1 MEQKEGTLEG
11 FVEKITRKRR
21 RKGEGDATI
30 PVIDPIRPD
39 SDPLGSEAELLEPT
53 VAENATTPTIKENLM
68 VEEPALAKAPEK
80 NYAEFLL
87 VRSGNLLACRRSSCG
102 RKAYPIGGS
111 LGSLTLEKLAERQGW
126 KISKGKEIHRELSDG
141 KRIAWFDG
149 QATMLKRYGTNP
161 IWTHFRNVQDSDHIH
176 EEAIDIIFGA

>member
-1 MEQKEGTLEG
+1 MDEQKEGTFEMCLET
-11 FVEKITRKRR
+11 VKRKRR
-21 RKGEGDATI
+21 RKGDGDATVPI
-30 PVIDPIRPD
+30 TDPIRPN
-39 SDPLGSEAELLEPT
+39 SDPLGAEAELPEP
-53 VAENATTPTIKENLM
+53 VAENATVDESPVAKE
-68 VEEPALAKAPEK
+68 VALTKAPEK
-80 NYAEFLL
+80 NYAEFML

-176 EEAIDIIFGA
+176 EEAIDAIFGA